1 MYFEKI
7 RGQRFA
13 KKYLSNSIKSNM
25 ISHAYM
31 FEGPSGVG
39 KNTMARELAA
49 TLLEMENLF
58 NSPDYIEITPDG
70 NSIKIAQIRKLQ
82 SDILVK
88 PYKSYKIYVIDE
100 AQKMTVEA
108 QNALLKTLEEPPK
121 YAIIILITNNKE
133 SLLDT
138 IKSRCEIIKFTPIP
152 LVEVADYLTQIGVDK
167 NRASLLANFSRGSMQ
182 KAIELS
188 ESEDFHIMRDEV
200 QKYVETFLT
209 GSMLDI
215 MDIQSSIEKYKDNI
229 TNVLDLLVNY
239 FRDIMMVKE
248 NVDSSMI
255 INLDRLVF
263 IKNMSTKITY
273 SQLSK
278 IIDIIEE
285 TKIQAMDIMKCFKSV
300 CFMVSSPITAEC
312 GCAGSGKHYNA
323 YGSRNMPGFI
333 SGRCGN
339 YGNFLCCVRN
349 SVRFGIK
356 SPRPGVWEQKGSCH
370 GNRIRLC
377 RICFRTGFIFQIK
390 SIRLLGIRNSKDRI
404 IQNR

>member
-39 KNTMARELAA
+39 KNTMARELAT

-133 SLLDT
+133 SLLET

-152 LVEVADYLTQIGVDK
+152 LVEVADYLTQTGVDK

-285 TKIQAMDIMKCFKSV
+285 TKNKLRSNCNFNISIQVMTLNIYEV
-300 CFMVSSPITAEC
+300 
-312 GCAGSGKHYNA
+312 
-323 YGSRNMPGFI
+323 
-333 SGRCGN
+333 
-339 YGNFLCCVRN
+339 
-349 SVRFGIK
+349 IK
-356 SPRPGVWEQKGSCH
+356 
-370 GNRIRLC
+370 
-377 RICFRTGFIFQIK
+377 
-390 SIRLLGIRNSKDRI
+390 
-404 IQNR
+404 

>member
-1 MYFEKI
+1 MYYEKI

-39 KNTMARELAA
+39 KNTMARDLAT

-152 LVEVADYLTQIGVDK
+152 LVEVADYLTQTGVDK

-285 TKIQAMDIMKCFKSV
+285 TKNKLRSNCNFNISIQVMTLNIYEV
-300 CFMVSSPITAEC
+300 
-312 GCAGSGKHYNA
+312 
-323 YGSRNMPGFI
+323 
-333 SGRCGN
+333 
-339 YGNFLCCVRN
+339 
-349 SVRFGIK
+349 IK
-356 SPRPGVWEQKGSCH
+356 
-370 GNRIRLC
+370 
-377 RICFRTGFIFQIK
+377 
-390 SIRLLGIRNSKDRI
+390 
-404 IQNR
+404 

>member
-152 LVEVADYLTQIGVDK
+152 LVEVADYLTQTGVDK

-263 IKNMSTKITY
+263 IKNMSKKITY

-285 TKIQAMDIMKCFKSV
+285 TKTKLRSNCNFNISIQVMTLNIYEV
-300 CFMVSSPITAEC
+300 
-312 GCAGSGKHYNA
+312 
-323 YGSRNMPGFI
+323 
-333 SGRCGN
+333 
-339 YGNFLCCVRN
+339 
-349 SVRFGIK
+349 IK
-356 SPRPGVWEQKGSCH
+356 
-370 GNRIRLC
+370 
-377 RICFRTGFIFQIK
+377 
-390 SIRLLGIRNSKDRI
+390 
-404 IQNR
+404 

>member
-49 TLLEMENLF
+49 TLLKMENLF

-152 LVEVADYLTQIGVDK
+152 LVEVADYLTQTGVDK

-285 TKIQAMDIMKCFKSV
+285 TKNKLRSNCNFNISIQVMTLNIYEV
-300 CFMVSSPITAEC
+300 
-312 GCAGSGKHYNA
+312 
-323 YGSRNMPGFI
+323 
-333 SGRCGN
+333 
-339 YGNFLCCVRN
+339 
-349 SVRFGIK
+349 IK
-356 SPRPGVWEQKGSCH
+356 
-370 GNRIRLC
+370 
-377 RICFRTGFIFQIK
+377 
-390 SIRLLGIRNSKDRI
+390 
-404 IQNR
+404 

>member
-39 KNTMARELAA
+39 KNTMARELAT

-285 TKIQAMDIMKCFKSV
+285 TKNKLRSNCNFNISIQVMTLNIYEV
-300 CFMVSSPITAEC
+300 
-312 GCAGSGKHYNA
+312 
-323 YGSRNMPGFI
+323 
-333 SGRCGN
+333 
-339 YGNFLCCVRN
+339 
-349 SVRFGIK
+349 IK
-356 SPRPGVWEQKGSCH
+356 
-370 GNRIRLC
+370 
-377 RICFRTGFIFQIK
+377 
-390 SIRLLGIRNSKDRI
+390 
-404 IQNR
+404 

>member
-39 KNTMARELAA
+39 KNTMARELAT

-152 LVEVADYLTQIGVDK
+152 LVEVADYLTQTGVDK

-255 INLDRLVF
+255 INLDMLVF

-285 TKIQAMDIMKCFKSV
+285 TKNKLRSNCNFNISIQVMTLNIYEV
-300 CFMVSSPITAEC
+300 
-312 GCAGSGKHYNA
+312 
-323 YGSRNMPGFI
+323 
-333 SGRCGN
+333 
-339 YGNFLCCVRN
+339 
-349 SVRFGIK
+349 IK
-356 SPRPGVWEQKGSCH
+356 
-370 GNRIRLC
+370 
-377 RICFRTGFIFQIK
+377 
-390 SIRLLGIRNSKDRI
+390 
-404 IQNR
+404 

>member
-49 TLLEMENLF
+49 TLLDMENLF

-88 PYKSYKIYVIDE
+88 PYKTYKIYVIDE

-152 LVEVADYLTQIGVDK
+152 LVEVADYLTQTGVDK

-215 MDIQSSIEKYKDNI
+215 MDIQNSIEKYKDNI

-285 TKIQAMDIMKCFKSV
+285 TKNKLRSNCNFNISIQVMTLNIYEV
-300 CFMVSSPITAEC
+300 
-312 GCAGSGKHYNA
+312 
-323 YGSRNMPGFI
+323 
-333 SGRCGN
+333 
-339 YGNFLCCVRN
+339 
-349 SVRFGIK
+349 IK
-356 SPRPGVWEQKGSCH
+356 
-370 GNRIRLC
+370 
-377 RICFRTGFIFQIK
+377 
-390 SIRLLGIRNSKDRI
+390 
-404 IQNR
+404 

>member
-7 RGQRFA
+7 KGQNFA

-31 FEGPSGVG
+31 FEGPNGVG

-49 TLLEMENLF
+49 ILLEMENLF
-58 NSPDYIEITPDG
+58 NSPDYIEIKPDG

-121 YAIIILITNNKE
+121 YAIIILITDNKE

-152 LVEVADYLTQIGVDK
+152 MREVANYLTMSGVDEK
-167 NRASLLANFSRGSMQ
+167 RASLLANFSRGSMK

-188 ESEDFHIMRDEV
+188 ESEDFHLMREEV
-200 QKYVETFLT
+200 QKYVETFL
-209 GSMLDI
+209 GGNLIEI
-215 MDIQSSIEKYKDNI
+215 MDIQSSIEKYKDQI
-229 TNVLDLLVNY
+229 TNVLDLLINY

-248 NVDSSMI
+248 NVDNSMI

-263 IKNMSTKITY
+263 IKNMSNKTTY

-285 TKIQAMDIMKCFKSV
+285 TKNKLRSNCNFNISIQVMTLNIYEV
-300 CFMVSSPITAEC
+300 
-312 GCAGSGKHYNA
+312 
-323 YGSRNMPGFI
+323 
-333 SGRCGN
+333 
-339 YGNFLCCVRN
+339 
-349 SVRFGIK
+349 IK
-356 SPRPGVWEQKGSCH
+356 
-370 GNRIRLC
+370 
-377 RICFRTGFIFQIK
+377 
-390 SIRLLGIRNSKDRI
+390 
-404 IQNR
+404 

>member
-39 KNTMARELAA
+39 KNTMARELAT

-88 PYKSYKIYVIDE
+88 QYKSYKIYVIDE

-152 LVEVADYLTQIGVDK
+152 LVEVADYLTQTGVDK

-285 TKIQAMDIMKCFKSV
+285 TKNKLRSNCNFNISIQVMTLNIYEV
-300 CFMVSSPITAEC
+300 
-312 GCAGSGKHYNA
+312 
-323 YGSRNMPGFI
+323 
-333 SGRCGN
+333 
-339 YGNFLCCVRN
+339 
-349 SVRFGIK
+349 IK
-356 SPRPGVWEQKGSCH
+356 
-370 GNRIRLC
+370 
-377 RICFRTGFIFQIK
+377 
-390 SIRLLGIRNSKDRI
+390 
-404 IQNR
+404 

>member
-39 KNTMARELAA
+39 KNTMARDLAT

-152 LVEVADYLTQIGVDK
+152 LVEVADYLTQTGVDK

-278 IIDIIEE
+278 IIDIIS
-285 TKIQAMDIMKCFKSV
+285 IQVMTLNIYEV
-300 CFMVSSPITAEC
+300 
-312 GCAGSGKHYNA
+312 
-323 YGSRNMPGFI
+323 
-333 SGRCGN
+333 
-339 YGNFLCCVRN
+339 
-349 SVRFGIK
+349 IK
-356 SPRPGVWEQKGSCH
+356 
-370 GNRIRLC
+370 
-377 RICFRTGFIFQIK
+377 
-390 SIRLLGIRNSKDRI
+390 
-404 IQNR
+404 